1 MDSIALEEQWIK
13 LQWQASKVRAD
24 VPELH
29 QVLDQ
34 RILKVHNLGIAIAIL
49 VASTLARNPEEEV
62 QLQRRFE
69 SLLIKNPHVS
79 LSAVA
84 DLEAIVKRD
93 PAFPIHLEAF
103 MFSKGFVALQNYRL
117 AHLILAGGNRFLA
130 LYLQARCNIVLG
142 VDINPA
148 AKIGSG
154 ILLDHGT
161 GIVIGETAV
170 VEDDVSILQGVTLGG
185 TGKCSGNRH
194 PKVRQGVLIGAGAKI
209 LGNIEIGHGAK
220 IGANAVVLSPV
231 PSATT
236 AVGVPARNIRQTPP
250 ITLQTVK
257 SSPLAL

>member
-1 MDSIALEEQWIK
+1 MDSIALEAQWFK
-13 LQWQASKVRAD
+13 LQWQASKIRAD

-29 QVLDQ
+29 HVLDE
-34 RILKVHNLGIAIAIL
+34 RVLKVHNIHIAIAIL
-49 VASTLARNPEEEV
+49 VAGTLARNPEEEV

-69 SLLIKNPHVS
+69 SLLIKKPHIS

-84 DLEAIVKRD
+84 DLEAIVERD

-103 MFSKGFVALQNYRL
+103 MFSKGFVALQSYRL
-117 AHLILAGGNRFLA
+117 AHTILAGGNRFLA

-142 VDINPA
+142 IDINPA

-161 GIVIGETAV
+161 GIVIGETAII
-170 VEDDVSILQGVTLGG
+170 EDDVSILQGVTLGG

-194 PKVRQGVLIGAGAKI
+194 PKVRQGVFIGAGAKI

-220 IGANAVVLSPV
+220 IGANAVVLNPV

-236 AVGVPARNIRQTPP
+236 AVGVPARNIRQPHP
-250 ITLQTVK
+250 IPLQNVK
-257 SSPLAL
+257 S